1 MASPYGI
8 PNKSTGNDNSETF
21 DFGGRSYVSMS
32 YKPSLLSS
40 SLVNT
45 GVEVHEQTANLA
57 SVLVTESL
65 NEDENEDDLE
75 QQQQQQHHREEESQD
90 HQHSLSESS
99 LLMSNSPRNNYFSQA
114 DALESEIGSPSVN
127 SFGRRSH
134 SGSNPSV
141 NSSPNHHH
149 HHYHYHLKITSLKN
163 NQVNCIP
170 IWSNQFDIFPGYFL
184 VLY

>member
-1 MASPYGI
+1 M
-8 PNKSTGNDNSETF
+8 
-21 DFGGRSYVSMS
+21 SMS

-57 SVLVTESL
+57 SVLVTESP

-75 QQQQQQHHREEESQD
+75 QQQQEQHHREEESQD

-99 LLMSNSPRNNYFSQA
+99 LLMPNSPRNNYFSQA

-127 SFGRRSH
+127 SLDEEVIVEATHQSI
-134 SGSNPSV
+134 PS
-141 NSSPNHHH
+141 PT
-149 HHYHYHLKITSLKN
+149 ITIIIII
-163 NQVNCIP
+163 VI
-170 IWSNQFDIFPGYFL
+170 
-184 VLY
+184 